1 MPILPDDRVG
11 MLSTWYSR
19 GAGRRFGRAQRGSP
33 GLLGSANSVVFEVW
47 SDEVWSNASLS
58 DLLALPRL
66 RNFDQI
72 PGPWLSG
79 IVINLASLTPSGPG
93 YRWKHRGH
101 PPRSASDIGQAVAS
115 PSEVARWQSVSAS
128 TRRPTCCLHSY
139 SAFATLCTCC
149 HERRVKGRGGYCFI
163 ICYSNT
169 SH

>member
-1 MPILPDDRVG
+1 M
-11 MLSTWYSR
+11 
-19 GAGRRFGRAQRGSP
+19 
-33 GLLGSANSVVFEVW
+33 FEVW

-79 IVINLASLTPSGPG
+79 IVINLSSLTPSGPG

-115 PSEVARWQSVSAS
+115 PSEKGSRSLAERQCVYATTNMLFALIQRL
-128 TRRPTCCLHSY
+128 RHSMY
-139 SAFATLCTCC
+139 MLP
-149 HERRVKGRGGYCFI
+149 
-163 ICYSNT
+163 
-169 SH
+169 